1 MTKKTRRLD
10 FWALITLGI
19 VALFALFL
27 IYPLYSLFSS
37 ALQDGTTGAFTLEHF
52 EKIFARKYYMRAL
65 MNSLKIGLSVTALC
79 LVIGA
84 PMAYITT
91 FFRMKGK
98 KLIEILIVISML
110 SPPFIGAYSW
120 ILLLGRSGIVTKAF
134 AALGFQTPTIYGM
147 GGIIFVMTLKL
158 YPFVYMYLCGALKK
172 LDASLLE
179 ASESMGCR
187 PARRLWSM
195 VVPLVLPTML
205 AGALLVFMNAMADFG
220 TPQLIGEGVQ
230 TMTTLI
236 YKEYI
241 GEVSGSGNFAAALAS
256 VMALVTAG
264 LFLAQRYYINRKS
277 YATASIRPI
286 EQKELKGGKKTLAY
300 MLISV
305 MVFLS
310 CLPHLVVVYTSL
322 YKTDSSMY
330 QSGFTLENYHKVFNS
345 LSKPILNTYIYGLVA
360 IVIIIGLSM
369 LVAYTS
375 TRKRN
380 VFTRVIDVVTMFPYI
395 LPGAV
400 LGITLLMAFNRE
412 PLVLIGTPYII
423 ILAFVIRR
431 MPYTLRSS
439 TAILYQIN
447 PSVEEAS
454 ISLGCPPVRTFFK
467 ITARLMLPGVFSGA
481 ILSWVTVIN
490 ELSASML
497 LYTGSTATMSVT
509 VYSQILRTNYGS
521 AAALS
526 TILTLSTILSLLLF
540 FKASGS
546 TEVSV

>member
-1 MTKKTRRLD
+1 MREESRSVDVWK
-10 FWALITLGI
+10 LITIGL
-19 VALFALFL
+19 VALFAVFL
-27 IYPLYSLFSS
+27 IYPLLSLFSS
-37 ALQDGTTGAFTLEHF
+37 ALKSSDTGMFTLAHF
-52 EKIFARKYYMRAL
+52 EKLFSRAYYMRAL
-65 MNSLKIGLSVTALC
+65 MNSFKIALAVTLLC
-79 LVIGA
+79 MMIGA
-84 PMAYITT
+84 PMAYVMT
-91 FFRMKGK
+91 FFTLKGK

-134 AALGFQTPTIYGM
+134 AAIGISSPTIYGM
-147 GGIIFVMTLKL
+147 GGIVFVMTLKL
-158 YPFVYMYLCGALKK
+158 YPFVYMYMCGALKK

-187 PARRLWSM
+187 PVKRLWSM
-195 VVPLVLPTML
+195 VVPLVLPTLL
-205 AGALLVFMNAMADFG
+205 ASALMVFMNAMADFG

-241 GEVSGSGNFAAALAS
+241 GEVSGNGNFAAALAS
-256 VMALVTAG
+256 VMALVTAI
-264 LFLAQRYYINRKS
+264 LFLAQRHYVNRKS
-277 YATASIRPI
+277 YATSSIRPI
-286 EQKELKGGKKTLAY
+286 APKRLSGWKKG
-300 MLISV
+300 ISV
-305 MVFLS
+305 TLIALMVFLS
-310 CLPHLVVVYTSL
+310 CLPHIVVIYTSL

-330 QSGFTLENYHKVFNS
+330 QSGFTLENYQKVFAS
-345 LSKPILNTYIYGLVA
+345 LSKPILNTYLYGLTA
-360 IVIIIGLSM
+360 IVVIIALSM

-380 VFTRVIDVVTMFPYI
+380 VFTRVIDVITMFPYI

-400 LGITLLMAFNRE
+400 LGITLLMAFNHG

-497 LYTGSTATMSVT
+497 LYTGSTATMSVS

-526 TILTLSTILSLLLF
+526 TILTLSTILSLLVF
-540 FKASGS
+540 FKVSGS

>member
-1 MTKKTRRLD
+1 MGKLRKLD
-10 FWALITLGI
+10 FWTLITLITVVLFGI
-19 VALFALFL
+19 FL
-27 IYPLYSLFSS
+27 IYPLFSLFSS
-37 ALQDGTTGAFTLEHF
+37 SLRESVSGALTLEHF
-52 EKIFARKYYMRAL
+52 VKFFSRSYYMRAL
-65 MNSLKIGLSVTALC
+65 LNSLKIGLAVTLLC
-79 LVIGA
+79 TLIGV
-84 PMAYITT
+84 PMAYVMT
-91 FFRMKGK
+91 FYRIRGK

-120 ILLLGRSGIVTKAF
+120 ILLLGRSGIVTKLF
-134 AALGFQTPTIYGM
+134 AALGLRSPTIYGM

-158 YPFVYMYLCGALKK
+158 YPFMYMYMCGALKK

-179 ASESMGCR
+179 ASNSLGCR
-187 PARRLWSM
+187 PVRQIWSM
-195 VVPLVLPTML
+195 VIPLVMPTML
-205 AGALLVFMNAMADFG
+205 AGALMVMMNAMADFG

-241 GEVSGSGNFAAALAS
+241 GEVAGNGNFAAALAT
-256 VMALVTAG
+256 VMALVTA
-264 LFLAQRYYINRKS
+264 FMFWAQRYYINRKS
-277 YATASIRPI
+277 YTTNTARPV
-286 EQKELKGGKKTLAY
+286 ESKELPRGKKTAAY
-300 MLISV
+300 IFMEAL
-305 MVFLS
+305 VFLS

-322 YKTDSSMY
+322 YKSDSSMY
-330 QSGFTLENYHKVFNS
+330 RTGFTLENYQKVFSS
-345 LSKPILNTYIYGLVA
+345 LSKPIVNTYVYGLIA
-360 IVIIIGLSM
+360 IIIIIGLSM

-375 TRKRN
+375 MRRKN
-380 VFTRVIDVVTMFPYI
+380 VFTRIIDAVTMFPYI

-400 LGITLLMAFNRE
+400 LGITLLVAFNHG
-412 PLVLIGTPYII
+412 PLPLIGTPYII

-439 TAILYQIN
+439 TAILYLIN
-447 PSVEEAS
+447 PSVEDAS

-497 LYTGSTATMSVT
+497 LYTGKTATMSVT

-526 TILTLSTILSLLLF
+526 TILTISTILSLLLF
-540 FKASGS
+540 FKLTGS

>member
-1 MTKKTRRLD
+1 MKRKLRKLD
-10 FWALITLGI
+10 FWSLITLGM
-19 VALFALFL
+19 VALFAIFL
-27 IYPLYSLFSS
+27 IYPLFSLFSS
-37 ALQDGTTGAFTLEHF
+37 ALRDGRTGALTIENFSKF
-52 EKIFARKYYMRAL
+52 FARKYYMRAL
-65 MNSLKIGLSVTALC
+65 LNSLQIGFFVTVLC
-79 LVIGA
+79 LLIGA
-84 PMAYITT
+84 PMAYVMT
-91 FFRMKGK
+91 FFKIKGK
-98 KLIEILIVISML
+98 RVIEILIVISML

-120 ILLLGRSGIVTKAF
+120 VLLLGRSGIVTKA
-134 AALGFQTPTIYGM
+134 LSSIGLTSPTIYGM

-187 PARRLWSM
+187 PTRRLFGM
-195 VVPLVLPTML
+195 VIPLILPTLL
-205 AGALLVFMNAMADFG
+205 ASALLIFMNAMADFG

-241 GEVSGSGNFAAALAS
+241 GEVSGNGNFAAALAS
-256 VMALVTAG
+256 IMALVTAV
-264 LFLAQRYYINRKS
+264 LFLAQRYYVNRKS
-277 YATASIRPI
+277 YATHSIRPI
-286 EQKELKGGKKTLAY
+286 EQKELTRGKKGAAY
-300 MLISV
+300 ALILLLVS
-305 MVFLS
+305 LS
-310 CLPHLVVVYTSL
+310 CLPHLVVVYTSF
-322 YKTDSSMY
+322 YKTDRSMY
-330 QSGFTLENYHKVFNS
+330 QSGFTLENYQKVFQS
-345 LSKPILNTYIYGLVA
+345 LSRPIINTYVYGLVA
-360 IVIIIGLSM
+360 IVIIVALSM

-380 VFTRVIDVVTMFPYI
+380 VFTRLIDVVTMFPYI

-400 LGITLLMAFNRE
+400 LGITLLMAFNHG
-412 PLVLIGTPYII
+412 PLMLIGTPYII

-509 VYSQILRTNYGS
+509 VYSQILRTNFGS

-526 TILTLSTILSLLLF
+526 TILTLSTVLSLLLF
-540 FKASGS
+540 FKLTGS

>member
-1 MTKKTRRLD
+1 MKKKIHLN
-10 FWALITLGI
+10 FWTFITIGL
-19 VALFALFL
+19 VALFAVFL
-27 IYPLYSLFSS
+27 IYPMVSLFASSFQSS
-37 ALQDGTTGAFTLEHF
+37 ADGGFTLEHF
-52 EKIFARKYYMRAL
+52 QKFFQRKYYLRAL
-65 MNSLKIGLSVTALC
+65 LNRLKIGLCVTALC
-79 LVIGA
+79 LALGS
-84 PMAYITT
+84 PMAYIMT
-91 FFRMKGK
+91 FYRMKGK
-98 KLIEILIVISML
+98 KLIDILIVISML

-120 ILLLGRSGIVTKAF
+120 VLMLGRSGFVTKAF
-134 AALGFQTPTIYGM
+134 QSLGIVSPTIYGM

-187 PARRLWSM
+187 PFKRLWNM
-195 VVPLVLPTML
+195 VLPLIMPTIL
-205 AGALLVFMNAMADFG
+205 ASVLMIFMNAMADFG

-241 GEVSGSGNFAAALAS
+241 GEVTGSGNFAAALAAI
-256 VMALVTAG
+256 MALVTAG
-264 LFLAQRYYINRKS
+264 LFLLQRHYINKKS
-277 YATASIRPI
+277 YSTASIRPI
-286 EQKELKGGKKTLAY
+286 EQKELRGGKKAAAY
-300 MLISV
+300 ALIS
-305 MVFLS
+305 MLVFFS
-310 CLPHLVVVYTSL
+310 CLPHMVVIYTSF
-322 YKTDSSMY
+322 YKSDGSMY
-330 QSGFTLENYHKVFNS
+330 KSGFTLENYQKLFSS
-345 LSKPILNTYIYGLVA
+345 LSRPIMNTYLYGLAA
-360 IVIIIGLSM
+360 IVLIVLLSM

-380 VFTRVIDVVTMFPYI
+380 FFTRLIDIVTMFPYI

-400 LGITLLMAFNRE
+400 LGITLLLAFNHG
-412 PLVLIGTPYII
+412 PIVLIGTPYII

-439 TAILYQIN
+439 TAILYQI
-447 PSVEEAS
+447 PTSVEEAS

-509 VYSQILRTNYGS
+509 IYSQILRTNFGS

-540 FKASGS
+540 FKVSGS
-546 TEVSV
+546 TDVSL